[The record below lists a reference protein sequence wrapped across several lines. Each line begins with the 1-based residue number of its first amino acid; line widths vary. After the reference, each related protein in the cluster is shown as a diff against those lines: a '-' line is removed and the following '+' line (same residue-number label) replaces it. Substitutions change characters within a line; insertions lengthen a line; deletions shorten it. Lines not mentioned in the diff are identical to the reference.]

1 MTTTVKDIVA
11 AYLRENGYDGLW
23 VAWYDDEDGISCDCT
38 LEKLGNCGTFE
49 MYCHPGYLQ
58 KGGISYMDGSIGP
71 DKQEGE

>member
-1 MTTTVKDIVA
+1 MTTNVRSIVA
-11 AYLRENGYDGLW
+11 AYLRENRFDGLW

-58 KGGISYMDGSIGP
+58 PDGSIRP
-71 DKQEGE
+71 EKQEGE